1 MDVNKL
7 KWCCKQ
13 KAGLKLD
20 KPNDNLAKEYLQS
33 AEESLSI
40 LQDIKG
46 KSNMWLATTKYY
58 CEYFSIY
65 ALLQKIGL
73 KCEIHNCTIE
83 IAKLLEEIKIIPEG
97 YSRKLEEDKDL
108 RIDNQYY
115 LKNKSVYINIRE
127 LSEFILTIKNKVNS
141 ITLSEINKIRGEI
154 KKIITPK
161 LLRFLRRPVP
171 HFMSNSQKF

>member
-1 MDVNKL
+1 
-7 KWCCKQ
+7 
-13 KAGLKLD
+13 
-20 KPNDNLAKEYLQS
+20 
-33 AEESLSI
+33 
-40 LQDIKG
+40 
-46 KSNMWLATTKYY
+46 MWLATTKYY

-141 ITLSEINKIRGEI
+141 ITFNEINKTRNEI
-154 KKIITPK
+154 KKIIG
-161 LLRFLRRPVP
+161 
-171 HFMSNSQKF
+171 

>member
-33 AEESLSI
+33 AEETLSI

-65 ALLQKIGL
+65 ALLQKIGI
-73 KCEIHNCTIE
+73 KCEIHDCTIE
-83 IAKLLEEIKIIPEG
+83 IAKLLEEIQVIPNG
-97 YSRKLEEDKDL
+97 YSKKLEEDKEL

-115 LKNKSVYINIRE
+115 LKNRTVEIDIRN
-127 LSEFILTIKNKVNS
+127 LSDFILTIKNKVNS
-141 ITLSEINKIRGEI
+141 ITLNEINKAREEI
-154 KKIITPK
+154 KKII
-161 LLRFLRRPVP
+161 
-171 HFMSNSQKF
+171 